1 MRGNDHSALKR
12 KTLLFFFPFV
22 FSACFTATGSG
33 VQFRAFRPSNKNTTE
48 SAAATRKKAA
58 AAAAAGGALVR
69 SRMQFTV
76 LFSFYQ
82 ELVHLLQLG
91 RRA

>member
-1 MRGNDHSALKR
+1 
-12 KTLLFFFPFV
+12 LFFFPFV
-22 FSACFTATGSG
+22 FSACFAATGSG
-33 VQFRAFRPSNKNTTE
+33 VQFRAFRPTNKNTTE

-58 AAAAAGGALVR
+58 ATTGGALVK

-76 LFSFYQ
+76 FFSSYQ

-91 RRA
+91 